1 MVKSGMGLDRLE
13 LKMKKFKNIIT
24 LIVGNNGTGKTGGVL
39 ANLHPFSG
47 LGHMETREDADII
60 VPEKDGHKVIIF
72 KHKKNEYYI
81 EHYYKWM
88 GKNRSR
94 KISSYIKKNGEE
106 LNPSGVVSKFNLIIE
121 TEFQIDQNFLKLMR
135 LGPNVR
141 NFISLGGTDRKSFIA
156 QMLAEVESYVRDQ
169 KYVSERS
176 HLLNNALKIAI
187 DKRKKL
193 DVEDITIVEDTIKSK
208 QNKVEVLQNQKE
220 AEIKKF
226 FAYKGRIHT
235 DEFDKADQEIA
246 SLEEEEKEIAKEM
259 RLLESP
265 KYVHVID
272 KDCNDLIHDYDQTIK
287 GYMEQKINLASKLA
301 ELNTKLQMLTE
312 KYTSLDASIHEIRT
326 SIEISELQENIKQLQ
341 ESIAYYEKN
350 YDMKDIPSV
359 SKEALTADVDK
370 LNMILFHLEQLLVL
384 PFYVLDYYADH
395 YNSYGSDLN
404 KMDNF
409 AHKRLEK
416 VIQELKSYDKKPLS
430 SGELSILFTPAGCKH
445 WKECLYYQELQS
457 MNASTKKS
465 KEEKASLL
473 QEQECLEG
481 LGMIASG
488 MYSIRRVLT
497 MRNPEIKEYTI
508 TENDIVQCLLSKSTK
523 FFVQKETVQSLLEKI
538 EFHDKY
544 LEDKKNLLDAQK
556 TLELIQAKSN
566 QMSMESLVQE
576 QSAIMLQMNE
586 CKDKIRKLDRKMEG
600 INQLLN
606 STEELLQDFRLMME
620 YDRKSGE
627 YQRRIQSIQQR
638 KQELN
643 TLLEE
648 REKYH
653 QRESEYQS
661 AIDTYDGMIK
671 DVTDE
676 IMDLHMKRSIFEELS
691 KEIDH
696 VQEWYEYAE
705 LIRDAVS
712 NRTGIPKVHI
722 MFYCRALKSIA
733 NDIIKE
739 IYDGELIL
747 RDFIIDDNRFE
758 IPYYTKG
765 VNVSD
770 IRYGSQAEIS
780 VATIAISFAIL
791 IQFMPKYNIILLDE
805 IDGPL
810 HETNKKRLFA
820 SLEGQLKQINC
831 EQVFLITQSKAY
843 NNYPV
848 NLIITDP
855 DYASSVTNKQSVI
868 FQR

>member
-1 MVKSGMGLDRLE
+1 MGLDRLE
-13 LKMKKFKNIIT
+13 LNMKKYKNIIT

-47 LGHMETREDADII
+47 LGHMETRDDSDII
-60 VPEKDGHKVIIF
+60 VPKKDGHKVIIF
-72 KHKKNEYYI
+72 KHKKHEYYI
-81 EHYYKWM
+81 EHHYKWQGE
-88 GKNRSR
+88 GKSR
-94 KISSYIKKNGEE
+94 RIFSYIKKDGEE
-106 LNPSGVVSKFNLIIE
+106 LNPTGVVSKFNLLIE

-156 QMLAEVESYVRDQ
+156 QMLAEVESYVQDQ
-169 KYVSERS
+169 KYVAERS
-176 HLLNNALKIAI
+176 NLLNNALKIAL

-193 DVEDITIVEDTIKSK
+193 DVDDITLTNEMIKDKQKRVDTLR
-208 QNKVEVLQNQKE
+208 EQKE

-235 DEFDKADQEIA
+235 DNFEKAEAEIDT
-246 SLEEEEKEIAKEM
+246 LEKEEREIEREL
-259 RLLESP
+259 RLLETP
-265 KYVHVID
+265 KYLHVID
-272 KDCNDLIHDYDQTIK
+272 GDCTDILNQYDSEIK
-287 GYMEQKINLASKLA
+287 KYMEKKISLASKLA
-301 ELNTKLQMLTE
+301 EENTKLQMLTE

-326 SIEISELQENIKQLQ
+326 SIEISELEENIKQLQ
-341 ESIAYYEKN
+341 DSIAYYEKN
-350 YDMKDIPSV
+350 YDLKDVPSI

-384 PFYVLDYYADH
+384 PFYVLEYYANH
-395 YNSYGSDLN
+395 YNSYASDLN

-416 VIQELKSYDKKPLS
+416 VIQELKAYEKKSVS
-430 SGELSILFTPAGCKH
+430 SGELSILYTPNGCKH
-445 WKECLYYQELQS
+445 WKECLYYQELENRS
-457 MNASTKKS
+457 TSTKKS

-481 LGMIASG
+481 LGIIASAL
-488 MYSIRRVLT
+488 YSIRRILS
-497 MRNPEIKEYTI
+497 MRNPDIKEYTV
-508 TENDIVQCLLSKSTK
+508 TENDIIQCLLTKSTK
-523 FFVQKETVQSLLEKI
+523 FFVQKDTIQSILEKI
-538 EFHDKY
+538 EYHDKY

-566 QMSMESLVQE
+566 QVSMESLVQE
-576 QSAIMLQMNE
+576 QSSIMVQMND
-586 CKDKIRKLDRKMEG
+586 CKDQIKNLDQRMEG

-638 KQELN
+638 KSELN
-643 TLLEE
+643 ELLEE
-648 REKYH
+648 KERYH
-653 QRESEYQS
+653 QMERDYQQKIQEYDEI
-661 AIDTYDGMIK
+661 IDGITN
-671 DVTDE
+671 E
-676 IMDLHMKRSIFEELS
+676 IMDLHTKQSIFRELS
-691 KEIDH
+691 GEIEH
-696 VQEWYEYAE
+696 VQEYYEYAE

-765 VNVSD
+765 VNVTD

-820 SLEGQLKQINC
+820 SLEGQLKAIHC